1 MRIEDQRDNLIRR
14 TTELRIMLARARAS
28 SAAVRTRTMEL
39 LATAAE
45 SRESVASTREAF
57 RRDPVSVAQ
66 SQKSLLVAQHR
77 QQSESAA
84 PAHGP
89 FRDERDADRH
99 DVTAPAPGTDQ
110 RGDCLLRQ
118 IRELRRQ
125 VTVLAGSIARTE
137 EEIAATFEEMAQSR
151 PPGDA
156 SRLRA
161 HAAKARQFAAKER
174 ATIAEEGQAKATR
187 RSAATRPPHHAPAG
201 G

>member
-14 TTELRIMLARARAS
+14 TTELRVMLARARAE
-28 SAAVRTRTMEL
+28 SAAFRARTMEL

-45 SRESVASTREAF
+45 SRESVASTREAV
-57 RRDPVSVAQ
+57 RRDLASVAR
-66 SQKSLLVAQHR
+66 SRKSLLVARHR
-77 QQSESAA
+77 QLSEPAA

-89 FRDERDADRH
+89 FRDGRDDGRH
-99 DVTAPAPGTDQ
+99 DVTAPGPGSYQ

-118 IRELRRQ
+118 IRELQ
-125 VTVLAGSIARTE
+125 CQATVLAGAIARTE

-151 PPGDA
+151 PPADA